1 MIVHTLRNLHH
12 SSKNRNLP
20 LITIFQYAKATSKSE
35 IKHVE
40 VECSLGKVLTGT
52 KSYECAGATTPGT
65 KYR

>member
-35 IKHVE
+35 TKHDE
-40 VECSLGKVLTGT
+40 VAQAPKHMSEHV
-52 KSYECAGATTPGT
+52 
-65 KYR
+65 

>member
-35 IKHVE
+35 TKY

-52 KSYECAGATTPGT
+52 KSDESACVTTPPT